1 MDFLWFAGKKK
12 LLLLSFNKL
21 VPLEDIVMYEKH
33 RTLRCFPD
41 SCEGMGL
48 LFWHILG
55 RLQ

>member
-48 LFWHILG
+48 LFWHIFG